1 MEIIPLTNK
10 QEKYLKKYR
19 LTNKFQKQIN
29 LLIDNPSHPSLN
41 TEKLVPK
48 NCGLYSFRIDKKFR
62 AIFVTDN
69 QVIKIVALTNHY
81 K

>member
-1 MEIIPLTNK
+1 MEIIPLSNK

-19 LTNKFQKQIN
+19 LTKKFQKQIN
-29 LLIDNPSHPSLN
+29 LLIGSPSHPSLN
-41 TEKLVPK
+41 IEKLLPK
-48 NCGLYSFRIDKKFR
+48 KSGLYSFRIDKKFR